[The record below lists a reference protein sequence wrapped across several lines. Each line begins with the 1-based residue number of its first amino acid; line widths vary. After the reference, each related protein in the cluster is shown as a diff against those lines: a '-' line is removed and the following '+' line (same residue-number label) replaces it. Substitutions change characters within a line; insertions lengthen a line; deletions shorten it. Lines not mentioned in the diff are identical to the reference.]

1 MKRFPAEFADIGA
14 PGLLTDYIRQKQIT
28 NFFDVQ
34 IPISPRSFEQKA
46 KAVRNSGGL
55 PREHLSELL
64 MQYNA
69 DFQPSA
75 ESINAILS
83 LKDENTFTITSGQ
96 QLSLFGGP
104 VFTIY
109 KIITAIGLAR
119 YLSSATSFNV
129 VPVFWLADED
139 HDFDEIRSFRFPSAD
154 LQINTA
160 KVHAEAS
167 QKNFAAGK
175 LRLNGSIEQAIEQLY
190 KQAGP
195 LRISKLS
202 KDLLSHWKPGSSW
215 REAFAKGIMHIFG
228 DYGIILAGSD
238 NEAIKQATSPVWETL
253 LKHQPEITSALEDQS
268 LKLMELD
275 YTPQVTINK
284 SDLFWH
290 HPENGRLKVPFEENN
305 WQFPPDSQLTT
316 EEAASFVENN
326 QLYGKLSPNVFMR
339 PVLQQYMLP
348 NIGYAG
354 GPSEVAYHAQ
364 MKQVFR
370 QFNVEMPV
378 ILPRLSATLIEPSVN
393 RICKSMP
400 FGYTS
405 YKQAEHELVSQYLN
419 SSSALD
425 SDAFF
430 EDWRQES
437 RALMEKRLSQLSAVD
452 ETLETSAGSTQQRIE
467 HELSSLKEKLR
478 KQLKEKESIQIKRL
492 KRIQHHLFPGQSLQE
507 REYGWLYYTNMY
519 GTNWIRELLSEF
531 ERKPFMMLQKHH
543 YIEL

>member
-1 MKRFPAEFADIGA
+1 MKRFPAEFTDIGA

-28 NFFDVQ
+28 EFFDVQ

-46 KAVRNSGGL
+46 DAVRQSGGL
-55 PREHLSELL
+55 PREQLTELL

-75 ESINAILS
+75 ESINAILA
-83 LKDENTFTITSGQ
+83 LKNENTFTITSGQ

-104 VFTIY
+104 VFTVY
-109 KIITAIGLAR
+109 KIITTIGLAR
-119 YLSSATSFNV
+119 YLSSATSCNV

-139 HDFDEIRSFRFPSAD
+139 HDFDEIRSFSFPSAD
-154 LQINTA
+154 LKVNTA
-160 KVHAEAS
+160 RVNADAS
-167 QKNFAAGK
+167 TKGFAAGK
-175 LRLNGSIEQAIEQLY
+175 LCVNESIEQAIEQLY

-195 LRISKLS
+195 LRITKLS
-202 KDLLSHWKPGSSW
+202 KELLSHWKPGDSW
-215 REAFAKGIMHIFG
+215 REAFAKGIMRIFG

-238 NEAIKQATSPVWETL
+238 DEAIKKASAPVWEKL
-253 LKHQPEITSALEDQS
+253 LKHQPDITSALENQS
-268 LKLMELD
+268 LELMELD

-290 HPENGRLKVPFEENN
+290 HPENGRLKVPFEDNN
-305 WQFPPDSQLTT
+305 WHFPADKQLTT
-316 EEAASFVENN
+316 DQAANYVEEH
-326 QLYGKLSPNVFMR
+326 QLYGKLSPNVFIR
-339 PVLQQYMLP
+339 PVLQQYLLP

-354 GPSEVAYHAQ
+354 GPSELAYHAQ
-364 MKQVFR
+364 MKSVFR
-370 QFNVEMPV
+370 QFDVEMPV
-378 ILPRLSATLIEPSVN
+378 ILPRLSATLIEPSIN

-405 YKQAEHELVSQYLN
+405 YKQAEHELISQYLN
-419 SSSALD
+419 KSSSLD

-430 EDWRQES
+430 EQWIQET
-437 RALMEKRLSQLSAVD
+437 RGLMEKRLPDLAAID
-452 ETLETSAGSTQQRIE
+452 ETLKTSACSTQQRIE

-478 KQLKEKESIQIKRL
+478 RHLKEKEGVQIKRIR
-492 KRIQHHLFPGQSLQE
+492 RIQHHLFPGQSLQE
-507 REYGWLYYTNMY
+507 REYGWLYYTNLY
-519 GTNWIRELLSEF
+519 GTNWISELLAEF